1 MSTSMR
7 EHFVDAYTILHVT
20 DQGEVI
26 KASLKEAVVYPQD
39 LVRELSLQKEAEAED
54 DGNLKEL
61 SAVKEVEER
70 EETIIAETDRRDF
83 SSLHVL
89 STSHRL
95 FQSQSAY
102 SAKIHCPPPPP
113 R

>member
-26 KASLKEAVVYPQD
+26 KVSLKEAVVYPQD

-54 DGNLKEL
+54 D
-61 SAVKEVEER
+61 AVCKCLP
-70 EETIIAETDRRDF
+70 F
-83 SSLHVL
+83 YHVSFTTMTRSRVQL
-89 STSHRL
+89 RASPALQQLRPLRVS
-95 FQSQSAY
+95 
-102 SAKIHCPPPPP
+102 
-113 R
+113 